1 VHRRPRADLGA
12 VRSDERDERRVPRD
26 PRCRR
31 IALERGDGGDTACA
45 QKTRRSAIIDAMVSR
60 AIPQLLATLAAAASL
75 AGCALLLVSTEG
87 LSGGALDA
95 ASTPGA
101 DGAEDGALPG
111 EGGPQADVSVGPID
125 AAIDGDGSL
134 GFCAANPGHTFCD
147 DFDQGTDLLSK
158 WSNSDVKGRGVIQS
172 DATLARSA
180 PRSFKSSTPAG
191 ASVVSV
197 ANLDR
202 ELGMTDRIR
211 LSFDFNAT
219 QPTASVGDSVATLR
233 FAAGYFDL
241 VWFDNGKFGLTERA
255 DPMPPI
261 DHFSPQFLTDG
272 AWARLQIEVTPG
284 RLVVKVDGVSVIDA
298 VTTRP
303 YSGAAGIT
311 IGLYSQDTQA
321 ITFHYDNVLIDT
333 AF

>member
-1 VHRRPRADLGA
+1 MGA
-12 VRSDERDERRVPRD
+12 REVQR
-26 PRCRR
+26 
-31 IALERGDGGDTACA
+31 
-45 QKTRRSAIIDAMVSR
+45 TRRRAIIDEMVSR
-60 AIPQLLATLAAAASL
+60 PTLQLLATLVATASL

-101 DGAEDGALPG
+101 DGAVPG
-111 EGGPQADVSVGPID
+111 EGGPQADSAVVPGD
-125 AAIDGDGSL
+125 AAIDGEGSV
-134 GFCAANPGHTFCD
+134 GFCVANSGHTFCD
-147 DFDQGTDLLSK
+147 DFDEGTDLPSK
-158 WSNSDVKGRGVIQS
+158 WSGTSVMGRGVIQS
-172 DATLARSA
+172 DPTLARSA

-191 ASVVSV
+191 ANMVST

-219 QPTASVGDSVATLR
+219 QPTTSVGDSVATLR
-233 FAAGYFDL
+233 FAAGNFDL
-241 VWFDNGKFGLTERA
+241 VWFDNGQFGLTERA
-255 DPMPPI
+255 DAMPPI

-284 RLVVKVDGVSVIDA
+284 RLVVKLDGVTVIDA

-311 IGLYSQDTQA
+311 IGLYSEDAQA